1 MKQYGIVIV
10 SIALAALIGFV
21 FPPRLLR
28 WQDQKRLETIEIAE
42 AEEVFLQSEGT
53 LSIVEKMLFPGR
65 RNVTFLPMEQGK
77 HYNRSTIQIKA
88 MEEIE
93 KLREL
98 EILEPK
104 KEGEKEYCSV
114 NDVLFLVETSDGT
127 NSMMLWNLGVI
138 GEQTYM
144 EFTLDDETGKI
155 LQIYQQDISYSD
167 QMIQEKQK
175 MQAEQAPEQEEM
187 EQIARRWG
195 DYLGITLVSDAVEA
209 SGYREWN
216 QEISE
221 EIENLEEEGLSKEEA
236 SEKVY
241 ESWGIDTSERGSY
254 YAVFKDEKAQIGCS
268 FLKNLGEIRFSVSY

>member
-1 MKQYGIVIV
+1 MKQYGIVTV
-10 SIALAALIGFV
+10 SIALAALIGFA

-28 WQDQKRLETIEIAE
+28 WQDQKRLETSEIVE

-53 LSIVEKMLFPGR
+53 LSIMEKMLFPGR
-65 RNVTFLPMEQGK
+65 MNVTFLQMEQGK

-104 KEGEKEYCSV
+104 EEGEKEYCTV
-114 NDVLFLVETSDGT
+114 YDVLFLVETSDGK
-127 NSMMLWNLGVI
+127 NSMMLWSLGVI
-138 GEQTYM
+138 GEKTYM

-155 LQIYQQDISYSD
+155 LQIYQQDMSYTD
-167 QMIQEKQK
+167 EKIQKKQK
-175 MQAEQAPEQEEM
+175 IQVEQAPEEEEM

-195 DYLGITLVSDAVEA
+195 EYLGITLVSDAGEPD
-209 SGYREWN
+209 GYREWDEKIN
-216 QEISE
+216 G
-221 EIENLEEEGLSKEEA
+221 EIEHLVEEGISKEEA

-241 ESWGIDTSERGSY
+241 ESWGIDVSQRGSY
-254 YAVFKDEKAQIGCS
+254 YAVFEDGKAQIGCR
-268 FLKNLGEIRFSVSY
+268 FLKNLGEILFSVTY